1 MKRYKDVL
9 LKQYLGDNRRFADL
23 WNGFAGEELMR
34 AGELETLGETGLSRD
49 GEGSP
54 LGKREHDILKRR
66 NGNGYACILGMEN
79 QEYVDY
85 RMVIRSMGYE
95 LEGYERQMRRLARI
109 HREKKDCTG
118 EEWLSR
124 MKRKERLEPVAVLV
138 VYLGRNAWDGSR
150 DLYGMTEI
158 ERLPE
163 KWRALV
169 SNYRMNLLDVG
180 RFEHM
185 DRFQT
190 DIRLVFGFL
199 RLRWDKEKLKTFMEE
214 NREGFRRL
222 RGDAY
227 DVIQAYGSLPG
238 LKEKKEKYRRGEEEY
253 DMCQAW
259 EEIAAEERE
268 EGRKEE
274 RITLIV
280 RMLEKGMKIEDV
292 VYYTGFS
299 ENEVKNL
306 KDGME

>member
-1 MKRYKDVL
+1 M
-9 LKQYLGDNRRFADL
+9 DL
-23 WNGFAGEELMR
+23 PGRTDESRR
-34 AGELETLGETGLSRD
+34 AGDAGRD
-49 GEGSP
+49 RLIQRRGRQSF
-54 LGKREHDILKRR
+54 GKREHDILKRR

-95 LEGYERQMRRLARI
+95 LEGYERQMRRLARYI
-109 HREKKDCTG
+109 GKKDCTG

-150 DLYGMTEI
+150 DLYGMTEM

-169 SNYRMNLLDVG
+169 SNYAMNLLDVG

-292 VYYTGFS
+292 VYYTGFFG
-299 ENEVKNL
+299 K
-306 KDGME
+306 